1 MDTTITLHNL
11 QPHGP
16 KNLLMKAPR
25 TLTRLQ
31 PIRGGDDQE
40 YFTLDELDDEYDDDD
55 EYEYYEVDDQSQDDS
70 NDGKSEESTA
80 LPEMND
86 SLSTPS
92 DSRMSRVKRNM
103 IPKVPLAMRA
113 ISMPDLSSVSRNLS
127 TVSNNFISNSQSLS
141 LEVAKFLSVHAY
153 ASASIGAGAVCLL
166 LIQLIL
172 TRTKILPWESR
183 RTRNAKNKAKK
194 KYGDYSK
201 GYPDEEELVDLDE
214 AKKDGLIKKYWV
226 KATSAL
232 VPNTLVHWFHSARLS
247 VSEIKTRMGMQLAN
261 AVSFLRKKRVVLDG
275 EKPLNDINSP
285 LTGEAVAITEDYEAD
300 SLKGEHLPLEEVV
313 QVEELQQQLD
323 ALKESHQSLEQEYEA
338 SLRMLHDARLELRKL
353 KSKQITDEDVE
364 SQKEQMEGTIKNLES
379 KYKQQMKDQI
389 ERLKN
394 QTAEKIRTEISAEY
408 EQKLES
414 QYEQLNREKRQYEE
428 EFLSS
433 PIFQQYVNEASAEKI
448 EEAVTSAVEVTT
460 AQLQAKSR
468 EEMARV
474 REAIQKVLERER
486 RMMKEQVARTTSE
499 VRDWMKKQ
507 QLEQLQRREEQ
518 LIGEA
523 RELGLIEDGAKEED
537 AAMASDMVDRR
548 TISRRRQPARQN
560 DSTARYTGSSLYE
573 ERRREVEERR
583 REVEDRRREAPGRLF
598 EDEQYDTRGNYY
610 PKQANYDEDDG
621 EMSGELEGEVPEQR
635 SPNRQR
641 QSPRYATTNI
651 YKEAA
656 KRRQQRRREQ
666 GM

>member
-1 MDTTITLHNL
+1 
-11 QPHGP
+11 
-16 KNLLMKAPR
+16 MKSPR
-25 TLTRLQ
+25 TLARLQ
-31 PIRGGDDQE
+31 PIRGGDDLE

-55 EYEYYEVDDQSQDDS
+55 EYEYYEVDDDQSEDDL
-70 NDGKSEESTA
+70 NDGKSEEPSA
-80 LPEMND
+80 LPEVND
-86 SLSTPS
+86 SLSTPPG
-92 DSRMSRVKRNM
+92 SRLSRAKRSM

-113 ISMPDLSSVSRNLS
+113 ISMPDLTSVSRNLS
-127 TVSNNFISNSQSLS
+127 TVSNNIISNSQTLS

-153 ASASIGAGAVCLL
+153 ASASIGAGALCLL

-172 TRTKILPWESR
+172 TRTKILPGIQWGRRR
-183 RTRNAKNKAKK
+183 RTRSAKNKAKK

-214 AKKDGLIKKYWV
+214 TKKDGLIKKYWV

-232 VPNTLVHWFHSARLS
+232 VPNTLIYWCDSVRLTVGEMKASIGVHF
-247 VSEIKTRMGMQLAN
+247 VN
-261 AVSFLRKKRVVLDG
+261 AISFLRRKNVVSEG
-275 EKPLNDINSP
+275 EKMLNDVNSP
-285 LTGEAVAITEDYEAD
+285 MKVEAATITEDFKAD
-300 SLKGEHLPLEEVV
+300 KEEHLPLEEAE
-313 QVEELQQQLD
+313 QIEELQQQLD
-323 ALKESHQSLEQEYEA
+323 VLKDSHQSLEQEYEA

-353 KSKQITDEDVE
+353 KSKQNADTDAE
-364 SQKEQMEGTIKNLES
+364 SQKEQMESTMKNLES

-394 QTAEKIRTEISAEY
+394 QTAEKIRTELSAEY
-408 EQKLES
+408 ERKLES
-414 QYEQLNREKRQYEE
+414 QSEQLSREKKQYEE

-433 PIFQQYVNEASAEKI
+433 SAFQQYVNKASAEKI
-448 EEAVTSAVEVTT
+448 EEAVTSAVEETT
-460 AQLQAKSR
+460 ARLQAKSR

-499 VRDWMKKQ
+499 VRDWVKRQ

-518 LIGEA
+518 LRGEA
-523 RELGLIEDGAKEED
+523 RELGLIEVGAGEED
-537 AAMASDMVDRR
+537 ATMASNMVDRR
-548 TISRRRQPARQN
+548 TISRRRQPARKN

-583 REVEDRRREAPGRLF
+583 RETSGRLS
-598 EDEQYDTRGNYY
+598 EDEPYDTRGNYY

-621 EMSGELEGEVPEQR
+621 EISGELDGEVPEQL
-635 SPNRQR
+635 
-641 QSPRYATTNI
+641 SPRYESTNI